1 VKYVVTWLSD
11 GIVTLEGHAMGRLAA
26 AIVLSEA
33 EEAELKRWRRRR
45 NTATGLHMHAG
56 IVLDCARG
64 YSGEQIAQ
72 RHRTSAQTV
81 TKWRRRFAID
91 RLEGLSDAPRSGQ
104 PRRHDDRRVQEVL
117 EATLNRRPK
126 KAAHWSVRGLSAELG
141 MPRDF
146 VHRVWRAF
154 GLKPHLSSSFK
165 LSTDPHF
172 VEKVRDVVGLHL
184 DLPDKALV
192 LCVDEKTQIQALDRT
207 QPSLPMNYGMPQ
219 THTHDHRH
227 HGTTAL
233 FAALDVATGEVIG
246 KFKRG
251 HHRTIEFISFLRHI
265 DALVPKALDVHLI
278 LDNYGTHKT
287 KQVKHWLLRHPR
299 FYCHLTPTYS
309 SGINPLERFFAA
321 LAEQQLRRGTHRS
334 VPALKQAI
342 RDYLQIHNAQPSPFP
357 WNKSA
362 DEIIEPIN
370 SVLKRINRTER

>member
-126 KAAHWSVRGLSAELG
+126 KATHWSVR
-141 MPRDF
+141 
-146 VHRVWRAF
+146 
-154 GLKPHLSSSFK
+154 
-165 LSTDPHF
+165 
-172 VEKVRDVVGLHL
+172 
-184 DLPDKALV
+184 
-192 LCVDEKTQIQALDRT
+192 
-207 QPSLPMNYGMPQ
+207 SL
-219 THTHDHRH
+219 
-227 HGTTAL
+227 
-233 FAALDVATGEVIG
+233 
-246 KFKRG
+246 
-251 HHRTIEFISFLRHI
+251 
-265 DALVPKALDVHLI
+265 
-278 LDNYGTHKT
+278 
-287 KQVKHWLLRHPR
+287 
-299 FYCHLTPTYS
+299 
-309 SGINPLERFFAA
+309 
-321 LAEQQLRRGTHRS
+321 
-334 VPALKQAI
+334 
-342 RDYLQIHNAQPSPFP
+342 
-357 WNKSA
+357 
-362 DEIIEPIN
+362 
-370 SVLKRINRTER
+370 